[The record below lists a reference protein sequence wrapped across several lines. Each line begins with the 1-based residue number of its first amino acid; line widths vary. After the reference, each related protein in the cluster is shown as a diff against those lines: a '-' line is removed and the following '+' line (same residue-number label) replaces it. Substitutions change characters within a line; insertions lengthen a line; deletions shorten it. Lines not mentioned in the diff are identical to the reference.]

1 MDHIVLEVGLAL
13 ALIAAAALISM
24 RLRFS
29 VVPFLILAGMAVGPH
44 APKIGPF
51 DFRFIESAPLIEFM
65 EKMVVAKTISPEDL
79 KLFLVTDSV
88 DEAMAHIEKFGL
100 KRRPVVKPSV
110 LLGERDTGKL
120 KQPQTGGITS

>member
-1 MDHIVLEVGLAL
+1 
-13 ALIAAAALISM
+13 
-24 RLRFS
+24 
-29 VVPFLILAGMAVGPH
+29 
-44 APKIGPF
+44 
-51 DFRFIESAPLIEFM
+51 
-65 EKMVVAKTISPEDL
+65 MVVAKTISPEDL

-88 DEAMAHIEKFGL
+88 YEALAHIEKYAIEKFGL